1 MHQEFI
7 TKEKTKT
14 STINIGQVS
23 IYFEYTEMNVLF
35 KCNFKLTVRELQLK
49 KKPTTHK
56 KKTNFEI
63 LLKNSHAPTIYTMGC
78 WSFLLFGVS
87 IAYFRVYGKPIQ
99 WRRKLSAIPSEL
111 DFEPFENGLQW
122 HWIAARYTTDLHIH
136 THPKKKT

>member
-49 KKPTTHK
+49 KKTNNI
-56 KKTNFEI
+56 KTNFEI
-63 LLKNSHAPTIYTMGC
+63 LLKNSHAPTIYTMDVGHF
-78 WSFLLFGVS
+78 SYLASL
-87 IAYFRVYGKPIQ
+87 
-99 WRRKLSAIPSEL
+99 
-111 DFEPFENGLQW
+111 
-122 HWIAARYTTDLHIH
+122 
-136 THPKKKT
+136 